1 MMSRTHRTSACVSTD
16 TGGVFSIGIY
26 VLIISTVESKYP
38 FVADAIIANPPS
50 FAHVHCAE
58 RLGCPLHMMFTF
70 PFSPNRQFP
79 HPLAMIKSSKG
90 DASYANFMSYPLVD
104 MMTWQGLGDLVN
116 RFRVKTL
123 CLDPVSTIW
132 APGQLYRLKVP
143 YSYMWSPKLCPK
155 PKDWGP
161 EIDISGFAFLEL
173 ASSFKPPDEL
183 VKFLEKDKENQP
195 VYIGFGS
202 IVVDDAKAFTKLIF
216 QAVEKAGVR
225 ALVNKGWG
233 GFGDEGHTPD
243 NIYMLGNTPHD
254 WLFPKCAAV
263 IHHGG
268 AGTTAIGLKLAK
280 PTMIVPFFGDQ
291 PFWGA
296 MVAEKKAGAHECIP
310 YKQLTADKLAEGIKQ
325 CLTEEARHNVKKIAD
340 SIAAEGD
347 GAENAVKSFHANL
360 PLRGT
365 SSMRCSVLEKQTA
378 VWQVKHSRMRLCPMA
393 AELLVQQGNLKYH
406 DMDLLRHYEWNDFQG
421 AGDPTSGA
429 GTAVARMVAGV
440 TGGIAGTPYVMGR
453 DIHKHA
459 KHERKKK
466 RHLKRDKARAAHLP
480 APSDDKNHEE
490 SESDSE
496 MGTSSSSA
504 DEHSR
509 RSAHE
514 RQTSTEHKNPGRGND
529 EVKASNKAQPASH
542 GNSQAL
548 PESTAKSGETAKK
561 IDNISRPENQRTET
575 AASKASV
582 LSADPEEHIGH
593 RVVGDV
599 AQGVAKPLEAIAT
612 CMSEHSVVC
621 ILVLMLLQS
630 PWTFLSA
637 SLRASTT
644 CLVSTAT
651 ILCAVKVELMI
662 CLLVSRQPAR
672 NFSMARTMQLQG
684 SSRSPTT
691 VQSSVA

>member
-1 MMSRTHRTSACVSTD
+1 
-16 TGGVFSIGIY
+16 
-26 VLIISTVESKYP
+26 
-38 FVADAIIANPPS
+38 
-50 FAHVHCAE
+50 
-58 RLGCPLHMMFTF
+58 
-70 PFSPNRQFP
+70 
-79 HPLAMIKSSKG
+79 MIKSSKG

-173 ASSFKPPDEL
+173 ASSFKPPDDL
-183 VKFLEKDKENQP
+183 VEFLERNKENP
-195 VYIGFGS
+195 PIYIGFGS

-216 QAVEKAGVR
+216 KAVDKAGVR

-243 NIYMLGNTPHD
+243 NIHMLGNTPHD
-254 WLFPKCAAV
+254 WLFPRCAAV
-263 IHHGG
+263 VHHGG

-310 YKQLTADKLAEGIKQ
+310 YKQLTVDKLAEGIKQ
-325 CLTEEARHNVKKIAD
+325 CLTEEAKHNVQKIAD

-378 VWQVKHSRMRLCPMA
+378 VWQVKHSRLRLCPMA
-393 AELLVQQGNLKYH
+393 AEMLVQQGNLKYH
-406 DMDLLRHYEWNDFQG
+406 DLDLLRHYEWNDFQG

-440 TGGIAGTPYVMGR
+440 TGGIAGTPYAMGR

-459 KHERKKK
+459 KHKRKKE
-466 RHLKRDKARAAHLP
+466 RHLKRDRERAAMGLP
-480 APSDDKNHEE
+480 ASSGNDHEE
-490 SESDSE
+490 DEFDSE
-496 MGTSSSSA
+496 IGSSSTS
-504 DEHSR
+504 DVDDLGKS
-509 RSAHE
+509 SHE
-514 RQTSTEHKNPGRGND
+514 RQSSAEHKNSKRGSNESKAAND
-529 EVKASNKAQPASH
+529 RHAVSH
-542 GNSQAL
+542 HNNIQNQKTM

-561 IDNISRPENQRTET
+561 VKNISRPDTQRTDT
-575 AASKASV
+575 AESKTSV

-593 RVVGDV
+593 QVVGDV
-599 AQGVAKPLEAIAT
+599 AQGIAKPLEAIAT
-612 CMSEHSVVC
+612 CRSECPNVC
-621 ILVLMLLQS
+621 FAVLMVRQS
-630 PWTFLSA
+630 LWIFSWA
-637 SLRASTT
+637 SLKASTT
-644 CLVSTAT
+644 CLASMAT
-651 ILCAVKVELMI
+651 ILFAVKV
-662 CLLVSRQPAR
+662 
-672 NFSMARTMQLQG
+672 G
-684 SSRSPTT
+684 
-691 VQSSVA
+691 